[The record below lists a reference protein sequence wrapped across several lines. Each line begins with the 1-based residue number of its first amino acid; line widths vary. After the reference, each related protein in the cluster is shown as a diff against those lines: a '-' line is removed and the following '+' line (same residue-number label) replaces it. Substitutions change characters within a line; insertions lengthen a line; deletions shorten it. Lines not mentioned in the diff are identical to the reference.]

1 MNETKIKEAIETYFK
16 EMNEM
21 KTITIDDWKTKIIN
35 NDKSEFSDDQTEIFR
50 KYIKDF
56 DKLMIKGVPT
66 ALFTLMKSNL
76 LETIFLAYGLTYSQ
90 QHEWLDITKK
100 YFSFFTDP
108 ASVKYHG
115 NYVGG
120 LFDHSIQVFYNCL
133 KIRQSYGLKVNEIN
147 PYAIIFHDLCKCG
160 SYQYDMKA
168 IGDNYCRLT
177 DESALN
183 PFAVNKF
190 IEKTNTVVFRYNTS
204 NEGIQHGPESLRRL
218 LNIFASTDIDYTVEV
233 ENTFI
238 PDPWQFAIAYHMGP
252 YDCSPNEQN
261 AFGRMC
267 EKYPEVLMLHQADM
281 IASKI
286 QKM

>member
-16 EMNEM
+16 EMSEM
-21 KTITIDDWKTKIIN
+21 KTITINEWTRKIIK
-35 NDKSEFSDDQTEIFR
+35 NDYSDFSDEQTEIFH

-56 DKLMIKGVPT
+56 DKLIVKDAPT
-66 ALFTLMKSNL
+66 ALFSLMKSSL
-76 LETIFLAYGLTYSQ
+76 LQTIFDAYGERKNWYHANWMAVS
-90 QHEWLDITKK
+90 TK
-100 YFSFFTDP
+100 YINFFTDP

-115 NYVGG
+115 NYTGG

-133 KIRQSYGLKVNEIN
+133 KTRQAYGIKVDEIN
-147 PYAIIFHDLCKCG
+147 PYAIIFHDICKCG
-160 SYQYDMKA
+160 SYQYDMKS
-168 IGDNYCRLT
+168 IGDNYDRLT
-177 DESALN
+177 DNEYGLN

-190 IEKTNTVVFRYNTS
+190 IEETKTVVFKYDTS

-218 LNIFASTDIDYTVEV
+218 LIALSMDVEFV
-233 ENTFI
+233 ERI
-238 PDPWQFAIAYHMGP
+238 LPEEWQFAIAYHMGP
-252 YDCSPNEQN
+252 YDCSANEQN

-267 EKYPEVLMLHQADM
+267 EKHPEVLMLHQADM

>member
-16 EMNEM
+16 EMSEM
-21 KTITIDDWKTKIIN
+21 KTITITDWKQKIIKN
-35 NDKSEFSDDQTEIFR
+35 GCSEFSDEQTEIFH

-56 DKLMIKGVPT
+56 DKLIMKGVPT
-66 ALFTLMKSNL
+66 ALFALMKSSL
-76 LETIFLAYGLTYSQ
+76 LQTIFDAYGKTKDWYHDNWLTV
-90 QHEWLDITKK
+90 ITK
-100 YFSFFTDP
+100 YPSFFTDP

-115 NYVGG
+115 NYTGG

-133 KIRQSYGLKVNEIN
+133 KTRQSYGIKADEIN

-190 IEKTNTVVFRYNTS
+190 IEETNTVVFRYDNS

-218 LNIFASTDIDYTVEV
+218 LITFSMDVAFVERI
-233 ENTFI
+233 I
-238 PDPWQFAIAYHMGP
+238 PEAWQFVIAYHMGP

-261 AFGRMC
+261 AFGKMC
-267 EKYPEVLMLHQADM
+267 EKHPEVLMLHQADM